1 MDRNFAYGMEDK
13 GYAKLEHFNHHFLH
27 LQELTRMPKNTP
39 SGDAS
44 GITTDGTEINIEIKV
59 RNQTLI
65 DKSTLSGLTS
75 QDKPY
80 TASTIYI
87 EAHKA
92 GDMFLDYFS
101 LGREPIYVNF
111 LDNDYV
117 VVYNLGKLKTRPKRV
132 QKKIWSKLYQN
143 WENQIREELPLNEAF
158 IYKWDG
164 NNYILITKPNK

>member
-13 GYAKLEHFNHHFLH
+13 GYAKLEHFNRHFLH
-27 LQELTRMPKNTP
+27 LQELARMPKNTP

-59 RNQTLI
+59 RNQNLLDNLI
-65 DKSTLSGLTS
+65 ISGSSSSHT
-75 QDKPY
+75 Y
-80 TASTIYI
+80 TADTIYI

-92 GDMFLDYFS
+92 GDMYLDYMIY
-101 LGREPIYVNF
+101 GKEPIYINF
-111 LDNDYV
+111 LNDGYV
-117 VVYNLGKLKTRPKRV
+117 VVYNLSRLKTRPNRV

-164 NNYILITKPNK
+164 NNYILVSKPNK